1 MKGRLTQ
8 QDIAAGVG
16 VSQPT
21 VQRWLTGSTM
31 PGGAELFRLA
41 KFLGIKVE
49 DFFENGGTPA
59 ACPMLLRESPP
70 DYAVEDLLQKVDD
83 LVEQAASIKRAAQR
97 LNKK

>member
-31 PGGAELFRLA
+31 PGGAEIFRLA
-41 KFLGIKVE
+41 KFLGVKVE
-49 DFFENGGTPA
+49 DFFENGLPQPM
-59 ACPMLLRESPP
+59 PMLLRETPP
-70 DYAVEDLLQKVDD
+70 DHVVEDLIQKVDD
-83 LVEQAASIKRAAQR
+83 LLEQASSIKRTAQR
-97 LNKK
+97 LKKK